1 MAIPTDKKLYEKV
14 KQIADKTYDRP
25 SAYKS
30 GFIVKTYKGLGGTY
44 TSYSPKGNLAPAK
57 SGMSNSKQG
66 LKQWFKEKWIDV
78 GHKAYP
84 VYRPTIRVN
93 KKTPLTISE
102 IDKTDLKKQIALKQK
117 IKGKHLPPFK
127 AN

>member
-44 TSYSPKGNLAPAK
+44 TSYSPKG
-57 SGMSNSKQG
+57 MSNSKQG

-78 GHKAYP
+78 GHKSYP
-84 VYRPTIRVN
+84 VYRPTVRVN

-102 IDKTDLKKQIALKQK
+102 IDATNLKNQIALKQK
-117 IKGKHLPPFK
+117 LKQKHLPPFK
-127 AN
+127 TK